1 MTLAEL
7 IESLNHILTTTAE
20 DSQTD
25 FAIHQLIVRL
35 TSDRPTF
42 LYGDD
47 FDRQH
52 YPMTDWHLDIVEEI
66 ADILN
71 LPAATE
77 WHYLATIQGRCLSA
91 ELGEHQANRV
101 RRLHADQIARLLDV
115 VGFRWVGMRGNTIEV
130 GIEHSEAAAT
140 QKHAAARGKGVTA

>member
-1 MTLAEL
+1 MTHAEL

-20 DSQTD
+20 DSPTD

-35 TSDRPTF
+35 TSDRPNF

-52 YPMTDWHLDIVEEI
+52 YPMTDWHLDIAKEI
-66 ADILN
+66 ADILK
-71 LPAATE
+71 LPAAIE
-77 WHYLATIQGRCLSA
+77 WHYVATIHGRCLSA

-101 RRLHADQIARLLDV
+101 RRLHADQIVQLLDV
-115 VGFRWVGMRGNTIEV
+115 VGFRWVGMRGDTIEI
-130 GIEHSEAAAT
+130 GIEHSEGVAN
-140 QKHAAARGKGVTA
+140 QNHAARGEGVTA